1 MTLEKNEGKGGSYI
15 RQPDGSVKLT
25 QRTEHPD
32 TVYPVPAETTAVEQA
47 EQPEGA
53 AGKGKGSK

>member
-1 MTLEKNEGKGGSYI
+1 MTLESNEGKGGSYI

-32 TVYPVPAETTAVEQA
+32 TVYPVPAETTEVEPVQP
-47 EQPEGA
+47 PEGV

>member
-1 MTLEKNEGKGGSYI
+1 MESNEGKGGSYI

-32 TVYPVPAETTAVEQA
+32 TVYPVPAETTTAVEQV